1 VVAIA
6 IINPTLRGDSS
17 STTKGPGTGNE
28 NVGDKGGMGPSRE
41 KKGAGRVSGE
51 VGTGNKQP

>member
-1 VVAIA
+1 MIVAVVGGEA
-6 IINPTLRGDSS
+6 
-17 STTKGPGTGNE
+17 TTKGPGTGNE

-51 VGTGNKQP
+51 VGTGNRQPY